1 MEEVGWRV
9 LNLVDQERKKAQ
21 KGFATRQRRAGVC
34 GWMFFVPRKQLAA
47 SFEMGDDDRLV
58 RGSGYFFCV
67 RDIPSYA
74 YEIAL
79 RGNLTALLWR
89 VTKAPKFHA
98 RAISIQEKA
107 STH

>member
-1 MEEVGWRV
+1 
-9 LNLVDQERKKAQ
+9 
-21 KGFATRQRRAGVC
+21 VC

-79 RGNLTALLWR
+79 RGNLTALLWPCYQ
-89 VTKAPKFHA
+89 TIQ
-98 RAISIQEKA
+98 ISCKTLLA
-107 STH
+107 Y

>member
-1 MEEVGWRV
+1 M
-9 LNLVDQERKKAQ
+9 D
-21 KGFATRQRRAGVC
+21 
-34 GWMFFVPRKQLAA
+34 GWMFVVPRKAA
-47 SFEMGDDDRLV
+47 SSRFEMGDNDKLV
-58 RGSGYFFCV
+58 RGSGYFCCV
-67 RDIPSYA
+67 RDIPSHA